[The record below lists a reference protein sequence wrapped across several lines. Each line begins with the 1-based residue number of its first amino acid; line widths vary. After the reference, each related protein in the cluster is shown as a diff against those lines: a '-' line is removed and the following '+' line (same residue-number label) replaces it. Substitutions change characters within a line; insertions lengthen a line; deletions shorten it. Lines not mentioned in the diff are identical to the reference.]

1 MLAYVG
7 LLIGSCCGTCSAQML
22 TDLHMIPNNMP
33 TINALSS
40 FRQLL
45 SVFQSTSAP
54 VGFYST
60 KDAMKTDELQRREN
74 LNTSLS

>member
-7 LLIGSCCGTCSAQML
+7 LLIGLCCGTCSAQML
-22 TDLHMIPNNMP
+22 TDFHVVPNNMS

-45 SVFQSTSAP
+45 FVFQFTSAP
-54 VGFYST
+54 VGSDPA
-60 KDAMKTDELQRREN
+60 KDGMKTDEIQRREN
-74 LNTSLS
+74 VNTSLC